1 MSIYCQKDTT
11 VTINPRSTLA
21 LCDRCGENPPR
32 FLVGHGVTEVWLCAL
47 CGVHQDLYALSDAD
61 ARALQAQ
68 RLHWIGTP
76 NPETDVDDETFA
88 ATHYQDPARLSADD
102 DVMVERV
109 ARMEFVTMLE
119 EMAVAA

>member
-1 MSIYCQKDTT
+1 MNISYSKDTT
-11 VTINPRSTLA
+11 VSINPRSVLA

-32 FLVGHGVTEVWLCAL
+32 FLVGSGVTEVWLCAL
-47 CGVHQDLYALSDAD
+47 CGVHQDLYALPDAD
-61 ARALQAQ
+61 ARALQDQ
-68 RLHWIGTP
+68 RLRWITTP

-88 ATHYQDPARLSADD
+88 ATHYQDPAKLSADD

-109 ARMEFVTMLE
+109 ARMTFVAMLE

>member
-1 MSIYCQKDTT
+1 MSIYTQPTT
-11 VTINPRSTLA
+11 PKPLNPRSTLA

-32 FLVGHGVTEVWLCAL
+32 FVIGVGLAVTRLCAL
-47 CGVHQDLYALSDAD
+47 CGVRQDLSELHPIE
-61 ARALQAQ
+61 AQ
-68 RLHWIGTP
+68 RLQDQRLRWIWTP

-88 ATHYQDPARLSADD
+88 ATHYQDPAKLSADD

-109 ARMEFVTMLE
+109 ARMTFVAMLE

>member
-1 MSIYCQKDTT
+1 M
-11 VTINPRSTLA
+11 
-21 LCDRCGENPPR
+21 CDRCGENPPR
-32 FLVGHGVTEVWLCAL
+32 FVVGHGVTEVWLCAL
-47 CGVHQDLYALSDAD
+47 CGVHQDLYELPDAD

-76 NPETDVDDETFA
+76 NAETDVDDETFS
-88 ATHYQDPARLSADD
+88 ATHYQDPAKLSADD

-109 ARMEFVTMLE
+109 ARMEFVAMLE